1 MDYHGLYDRLKE
13 AFPQAVLGYRVFREE
28 LTVDVDFQSIV
39 EVGTFLRDSE
49 PYKMDV
55 LTDLAGIDEGPEK
68 TPRLAIAYILTS
80 TEHVFRMKLKI
91 YFNEDDPVASVT
103 GVWASANW
111 LEREAWEM
119 YGIKFTGH
127 PDLRNLLLDDDF
139 EGYPMR
145 KDFPVKGFHFEEP
158 FRA

>member
-13 AFPQAVLGYRVFREE
+13 EFPQAVLGYKVFRGE

-55 LTDLAGIDEGPEK
+55 LTDLAGIDEGPGQS
-68 TPRLAIAYILTS
+68 PRLTIAYILTS
-80 TEHVFRMKLKI
+80 MSHVFRMKLKI
-91 YFNEDDPVASVT
+91 HFNEGDPVASVS

-127 PDLRNLLLDDDF
+127 PDLRKLLLADDF

-145 KDFPVKGFHFEEP
+145 KDFPAKGFHFEEP